1 MARKHIWFYL
11 KDEDGNPIE
20 GASINLYLKD
30 TTTEATVYESR
41 TASAAFAQ
49 SNILSDEDGYFEFYI
64 GDQFEDLPS
73 VGYNANQIFEL
84 HWASTEG
91 TGFIDNFQIFDKI
104 YIVDETN
111 SSSTAKDKMISN
123 EQAYKWDQHVLKVY
137 TVLPHGIEPVDEL
150 KRTCLTSLLEIR
162 VLPHSQPG
170 RGIARRFS
178 LRLKDVIPVS
188 DYHLVRVVEQGASVF
203 HIDYFIGVKVTH
215 GLIQPAQQHRIGV
228 RQALVLDLF
237 RRILLL
243 SHLELLQLCNREPVH
258 TYRYLF
264 DHFSFVTEH

>member
-137 TVLPHGIEPVDEL
+137 TVLPHGIEPVDETDNSDGTYNKVVDDYTL
-150 KRTCLTSLLEIR
+150 YRLYNEPLASGGFTLEASGAFSTTHYLYPSANTPSGYYVARDFDPELNRSSKYPITQIYDLTTGDQITPVEIR
-162 VLPHSQPG
+162 WM
-170 RGIARRFS
+170 
-178 LRLKDVIPVS
+178 DN
-188 DYHLVRVVEQGASVF
+188 DLVRVILSVSAGTVIASSV
-203 HIDYFIGVKVTH
+203 G
-215 GLIQPAQQHRIGV
+215 
-228 RQALVLDLF
+228 
-237 RRILLL
+237 
-243 SHLELLQLCNREPVH
+243 ELQV
-258 TYRYLF
+258 
-264 DHFSFVTEH
+264 